1 MSSPSEKMNRK
12 LNHPV
17 LGAVGFGVKNLP
29 SGVSYADQY
38 RKELRQL
45 TGPVKIKASDKE
57 RGRAV
62 ERGEEDSEWKSGK
75 EWELVKAQRKAFLRM
90 LQGKNHLVRNFKDLE
105 NRSGDAEF
113 ASRLLDNISDHMAP
127 FLVSDQVKDPEL
139 RRVLAKEQLPS
150 LSEEANDFMTWVK
163 DTHMPS
169 GEVDALEVSNEVII
183 CSDPAELILIANDQK
198 ITKENEPGLS
208 PEEKRKKIKIRFE
221 ALRKAYLML
230 LVAQVRKFKGVHLGD
245 LKFFSQLMSKYMYSP
260 DKGFGE
266 HKTKYLVS
274 EHLVL
279 ENQEKEGVAK
289 GMNHKCIGFELYDSK
304 EGASHGLND
313 NAHVSH
319 VSVGANSEAKGLG
332 AMRVKKILTPI
343 EMRSFDVGKGEER
356 QSVEFRVHNRFKSNR
371 SCVVKMLR
379 RDMQLS
385 KNPEADISDLNGVR
399 FVMESAEQIQWFM
412 QKFEKEVGREHEFV
426 LIEQDTSV
434 GKAGAL
440 KCIKNVVSIDGKRF
454 ELQFFTFPEYAD
466 YEYSQPDSRDMY
478 EIMRFIESSC
488 SEAIYPSE
496 IYGDIDR
503 KEYEKMAKRK
513 ILSERKFMVGG
524 MHEFQ
529 PSVEA

>member
-1 MSSPSEKMNRK
+1 MSSPSEKQNRK

-17 LGAVGFGVKNLP
+17 LGAFGFGVKNLP
-29 SGVSYADQY
+29 NGASYARQY
-38 RKELRQL
+38 RKELRQV
-45 TGPVKIKASDKE
+45 TSRVKVSEGEGADAGHEGKKGP
-57 RGRAV
+57 
-62 ERGEEDSEWKSGK
+62 EWKSGR
-75 EWELVKAQRKAFLRM
+75 EWELIRDQRRAFLRM
-90 LQGKNHLVRNFKDLE
+90 LQGKNRLVRNFKDLE
-105 NRSGDAEF
+105 NRSGDEEF
-113 ASRLLDNISDHMAP
+113 ADKLLDNVSDYMAP

-139 RRVLAKEQLPS
+139 RRALAKEQMPS

-183 CSDPAELILIANDQK
+183 TSDPAELILIANDHK
-198 ITKENEPGLS
+198 ITKEDEPGLT
-208 PEEKRKKIKIRFE
+208 PDEKRKKVKIRFE

-230 LVAQVRKFKGVHLGD
+230 LVAQVRKFKSGHLGD

-266 HKTKYLVS
+266 HKTRYLVS

-279 ENQEKEGVAK
+279 ENEEKEGVANQ
-289 GMNHKCIGFELYDSK
+289 MNHKCVGFKLFDSK
-304 EGASHGLND
+304 ERANLGLND
-313 NAHVSH
+313 NSSH
-319 VSVGANSEAKGLG
+319 VSRPMLGANGEAKDLG
-332 AMRVKKILTPI
+332 AMRMKKILTPI

-356 QSVEFRVHNRFKSNR
+356 QTVEFRVHNRFKSNR
-371 SCVVKMLR
+371 SCIVKMLR
-379 RDMQLS
+379 KDMQLS
-385 KNPEADISDLNGVR
+385 ENPEADVSDLNGVR
-399 FVMESAEQIQWFM
+399 FVMESAEQVQWFM
-412 QKFEKEVGREHEFV
+412 AKFEREVSKDHEFV

-488 SEAIYPSE
+488 SEAIYPTE

-513 ILSERKFMVGG
+513 ILAERKFMVGG

-529 PSVEA
+529 PTAEA